1 VEITM
6 FTRPSS
12 SALVLLTLAF
22 AACGD
27 KDVSS
32 DDSASALPCS
42 TSVPGLIL
50 PDGALSG
57 EVPLTLN
64 LSSPDETTAT
74 VTVEWSL
81 DGESWEPATVEGGL
95 TDLPVSPEGSPTELV
110 WDSVADLG
118 YAAVEGLQLKI
129 VATSACG
136 VWPKNIVTDLTVLN
150 EEVTPPTCT
159 IVLTTPPNPS
169 DGVIN
174 VGYTTSHPDSTAV
187 DVRLSFSTDGGAAY
201 TPADLK
207 SGDCD
212 GDGAS
217 DGLKGVTTSPEG
229 TAHCLAWDTEA
240 RITTDQEV
248 VLKIECL
255 NGGSSTLES
264 EAVSEA
270 FTVANDRTPEAGEV
284 VVTEVLGFA
293 WLSDGGSYIELHNR
307 TNHTLNVNG
316 VLVEIWNRGKDPDT
330 TAARGKHELSVTSG
344 TINVPGKGLVV
355 IGENENLAA
364 NGCLALEDAWGANI
378 DLIGVEH
385 IRLSLGGELIS
396 NLSLTQAGFPAEDR
410 GVAIGAD
417 PSSWSDAT
425 IEDAGSWC
433 YQSSTVS
440 GCEGVDDV
448 DLALGTPGDLNDG
461 C

>member
-1 VEITM
+1 M
-6 FTRPSS
+6 FTRP
-12 SALVLLTLAF
+12 SALVLLTFAF

-32 DDSASALPCS
+32 DDSAVVLPCS
-42 TSVPGLIL
+42 TSAPGLIL

-57 EVPLTLN
+57 DVPLTLN
-64 LSSPDETTAT
+64 LSSPEETTAT

-81 DGESWEPATVEGGL
+81 DGSSWSPATIEGSL
-95 TDLPVSPEGSPTELV
+95 SDLPVSPEGSPTAVV

-118 YAAVEGLQLKI
+118 YAAVEGLQLKV

-159 IVLTTPPNPS
+159 IALTTPTNPS
-169 DGVIN
+169 DGVIT
-174 VGYTTSHPDSTAV
+174 VAYTTTHPESAPV
-187 DVRLSFSTDGGAAY
+187 DVRLSFSTDGGAAF
-201 TPADLK
+201 TAADLK

-217 DGLKGVTTSPEG
+217 DGLKGVSTSPEG
-229 TAHCLAWDTEA
+229 AAHCLAWDTEA

-264 EAVSEA
+264 EAISGA
-270 FTVANDRTPEAGEV
+270 FTVANDRTPEPGEV
-284 VVTEVLGFA
+284 VVTEVLGDA
-293 WLSDGGSYIELHNR
+293 WLSQGSYIELHNR

-316 VLVEIWNRGKDPDT
+316 VLIEIWNRGKDPNT

-344 TINVPGKGLVV
+344 TINVPGKGLAV
-355 IGENENLAA
+355 IAASDALSA
-364 NGCLALEDAWGANI
+364 NGCLAVEDAWGANI
-378 DLIGVEH
+378 DLEGVEH
-385 IRLSLGGELIS
+385 IRLSLGGEVLS
-396 NLSLTQAGFPAEDR
+396 NLSLTQASFPAEER

-417 PSSWSDAT
+417 PSSWSGAAV
-425 IEDAGSWC
+425 EDAASWC

-448 DLALGTPGDLNDG
+448 DLALGTPGDVNDG

>member
-1 VEITM
+1 M

-284 VVTEVLGFA
+284 VVTEVL
-293 WLSDGGSYIELHNR
+293 SDAALTAGQYIELHNR
-307 TNHTLNVNG
+307 TNHTLNING
-316 VLVEIWNRGKDPDT
+316 LLVEIWNGGRDPDT

-344 TINVPGKGLVV
+344 TINVPAKGLSV
-355 IGENENLAA
+355 IAGSDSLTA
-364 NGCLALEDAWGANI
+364 NGCLTVDDAWGSAI
-378 DLIGVEH
+378 SLRKVEH
-385 IRLSLGGELIS
+385 IRLSLGGEVLS
-396 NLSLTQAGFPAEDR
+396 NFSLKQDGFPAEEY
-410 GVAIGAD
+410 GVAVGAD
-417 PSSWSDAT
+417 PSTWSDAAV
-425 IEDAGSWC
+425 EDAGSWC
-433 YQSSTVS
+433 HQTTAVPI
-440 GCEGVDDV
+440 CDGVDEL
-448 DLALGTPGDLNDG
+448 DLALGTPGELNDG